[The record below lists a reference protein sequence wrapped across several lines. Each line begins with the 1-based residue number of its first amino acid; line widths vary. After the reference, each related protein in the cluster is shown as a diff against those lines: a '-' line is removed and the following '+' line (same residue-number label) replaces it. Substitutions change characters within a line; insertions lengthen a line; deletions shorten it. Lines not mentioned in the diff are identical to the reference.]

1 MNIVLLS
8 PHFPTN
14 FYNFAVALRRLGV
27 NVLGIGDAAYT
38 DLQPA
43 LRDALVE
50 YYRVDN
56 LHDYAQLQRAC
67 GYFIHRHGKLD
78 RFESHN
84 EFWLETDAR
93 IRLDFNIPGP
103 KPDDLA
109 HIKPKSKMKEIFRS
123 AGVDVAAGKVART
136 YEEAEAF
143 IREVGYPVVAKPD
156 VGVGAAATYKIRN
169 QDGLGRFF
177 ADKPPVDYFMEAFV
191 AGDLY
196 SFDGL
201 TDQEGEIVFYTA
213 HYFSQGIMET
223 VNEERDMYYYSL
235 REIPADLEEAGF
247 RVISAFGLRERFF
260 HLEFFR
266 TEERLIALEL
276 NMRPPGGL
284 TMDMFNYANDINL
297 YQQWAN
303 VVVNNHFDAE
313 YSRAYHCAHV
323 GRKWRHDYR
332 LSHDAVLRDYA
343 PLIVHHEPISA
354 VLAPAIGEHG
364 YLLRTHDLAELQQA
378 IAAILAVQ
386 A

>member
-27 NVLGIGDAAYT
+27 NVLGIGDAAYA
-38 DLQPA
+38 DLPSA
-43 LRDALVE
+43 LQEALVE

-56 LHDYAQLQRAC
+56 LHDYDQLQRAC
-67 GYFIHRHGKLD
+67 GYFVHRHGKLD

-103 KPDDLA
+103 KPADLA
-109 HIKPKSKMKEIFRS
+109 HIKPKSRMKEIFRS
-123 AGVDVAAGKVART
+123 AGVDVAAGEVVHT

-143 IREVGYPVVAKPD
+143 VQEVGYPVVAKPD
-156 VGVGAAATYKIRN
+156 IGVGAAATYKIRN
-169 QDGLGRFF
+169 KDELESFF
-177 ADKPPVDYFMEAFV
+177 AHKPPVDYFMEAFV
-191 AGDLY
+191 VGDLY

-201 TDQEGEIVFYTA
+201 ADQEGEIVFYTA

-223 VNEERDMYYYSL
+223 VNEKRDMYYYSL
-235 REIPADLEEAGF
+235 REIPDDLKDAGF
-247 RVISAFGLRERFF
+247 GVIPAFDLRERFF

-266 TEERLIALEL
+266 TEDRLIALEL

-284 TMDMFNYANDINL
+284 TMDMFNYANDIDL
-297 YQQWAN
+297 YHQWAN

-313 YSRAYHCAHV
+313 YSRPYHCAHV
-323 GRKWRHDYR
+323 GRKWQHHYR
-332 LSHDAVLRDYA
+332 LAHDDVLSEYA
-343 PLIVHHEPISA
+343 SLIVHNEPISA

-364 YLLRTHDLAELQQA
+364 YLLRTSDLAELQQA